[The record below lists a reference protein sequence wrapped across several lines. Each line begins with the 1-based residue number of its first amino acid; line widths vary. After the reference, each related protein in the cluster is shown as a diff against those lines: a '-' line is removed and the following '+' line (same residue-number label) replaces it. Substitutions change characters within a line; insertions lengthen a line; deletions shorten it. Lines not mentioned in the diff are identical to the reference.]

1 MTGSIVAAPRG
12 MRLPVITLVPLLTFL
27 LIPVSATAQ
36 SRDSLINGT
45 VAGAAVGAGLGI
57 AFTYAVRDSDLTAGQ
72 YARSAVIFGALGAG
86 AGAGL
91 DALLRRTNLPVFT
104 SRRLS
109 LFPSVW
115 PHRTAVVLRWQ
126 WK

>member
-12 MRLPVITLVPLLTFL
+12 MRLPVITLVALLTFL
-27 LIPVSATAQ
+27 LIPISATAQ
-36 SRDSLINGT
+36 SRDSLLNGT
-45 VAGAAVGAGLGI
+45 VTGAAVGAGLGI

-91 DALLRRTNLPVFT
+91 DALLSRTNLPVFT

-109 LFPSVW
+109 LSPSVW
-115 PHRTAVVLRWQ
+115 RDRTAVALRWR
-126 WK
+126 W

>member
-1 MTGSIVAAPRG
+1 
-12 MRLPVITLVPLLTFL
+12 MRLPVITLVTLLTVL
-27 LIPVSATAQ
+27 LIPISATAQ
-36 SRDSLINGT
+36 KRDSLLNGT
-45 VAGAAVGAGLGI
+45 VAGAAAGAGLGI

-91 DALLRRTNLPVFT
+91 DALLSRTNLPVFT

-109 LFPSVW
+109 LSPSVW
-115 PHRTAVVLRWQ
+115 HHRTAVAVRLRW
-126 WK
+126 K

>member
-12 MRLPVITLVPLLTFL
+12 MRLPVITLVALLTLL
-27 LIPVSATAQ
+27 LIPFSATAQ
-36 SRDSLINGT
+36 SRDSLLNGT

-57 AFTYAVRDSDLTAGQ
+57 AFTYAVRDSDLTAAQ

-91 DALLRRTNLPVFT
+91 DALLSRTNLPVFT

-109 LFPSVW
+109 LSPSVW
-115 PHRTAVVLRWQ
+115 RDRTAVALRWR
-126 WK
+126 W